1 MGKAKGITRFTGL
14 FLLSLVVVTALGLS
28 PAMALDLTPEYYVV
42 KDFKLVS
49 GAVLQEMKI
58 EYAVHGTPK
67 KDAAGKITNAV
78 VFCHGWSGNYNQIN
92 IVKGVI
98 GPGKSVDPER
108 FFYIFPTAL
117 GSPGSSCPSVSGS
130 GPDFPKYTIADM
142 IAAQYLLVKDHL
154 KIDHLAGVMGL
165 SMGGFQTL
173 QWITDHPEMMD
184 WAIPIATGPA
194 CVGRNVGV
202 FGLMSELVRSDPS
215 YQGGR
220 YQTQPKS
227 GMRLA
232 FMSTYL
238 FYFTPEFF
246 ASKFKT
252 PTEVMKG
259 LENAGLGSEKMDAN
273 DIIWRNEAMMA
284 YDVRAKLPF
293 VKAKTLV
300 VGVNSDEL
308 FPPEDELRPIAYG
321 LPGAKLFA
329 YDSVFGHLGCALDAA
344 KADKA
349 MVDFINSC
357 TNQ

>member
-1 MGKAKGITRFTGL
+1 MRPIRVFTAT
-14 FLLSLVVVTALGLS
+14 LVVVMAALGLS
-28 PAMALDLTPEYYVV
+28 TALALDLKPEYYVV
-42 KDFKLVS
+42 KDFKLIS
-49 GAVLQEMKI
+49 GAVLPEMKV
-58 EYAVHGTPK
+58 EYAVAGTPK
-67 KDAAGKITNAV
+67 KDVAGKITNAV

-92 IVKGVI
+92 IMKGVI
-98 GPGKSVDPER
+98 GPDKSVNPER

-117 GSPGSSCPSVSGS
+117 GSPGSSCPSVSGA
-130 GPDFPKYTIADM
+130 GPDFPKYNIADM

-154 KIDHLAGVMGL
+154 KIDHLAGVMGA
-165 SMGGFQTL
+165 SMGGAQTL
-173 QWITDHPEMMD
+173 QWITDHPEMVD

-194 CVGRNVGV
+194 IAGRNVGI
-202 FGLMSELVRSDPS
+202 FGLMSELIRSDPA

-220 YQTQPKS
+220 YKTQPKA

-246 ASKFKT
+246 ATKFKT
-252 PTEVMKG
+252 PAEVMKG

-273 DIIWRNEAMMA
+273 DIIWRNEAMMD
-284 YDVRAKLPF
+284 YDVKAKLPQ

-308 FPPEDELRPIAYG
+308 FPPEDEFRPVAYG

-329 YDSVFGHLGCALDAA
+329 YDSVFGHLGCALEAA

-349 MVDFINSC
+349 MLDFINSC
-357 TNQ
+357 SKQ

>member
-1 MGKAKGITRFTGL
+1 MRTIRL
-14 FLLSLVVVTALGLS
+14 FIATLVLFITALGISSAL
-28 PAMALDLTPEYYVV
+28 ALDLKPECYIVT
-42 KDFKLVS
+42 DFKLIS
-49 GAVLQEMKI
+49 GAVLPEMKV

-67 KDAAGKITNAV
+67 KDVSGKITNAV

-92 IVKGVI
+92 IMKGVI
-98 GPGKSVDPER
+98 GPGKSVDPDR

-117 GSPGSSCPSVSGS
+117 GSPGSSCPSVSGM

-142 IAAQYLLVKDHL
+142 IAAQYRLVKDHL
-154 KIDHLAGVMGL
+154 KINHLAGVMGA
-165 SMGGFQTL
+165 SMGGAQTL

-184 WAIPIATGPA
+184 WAIPIATGSA
-194 CVGRNVGV
+194 FLGRNVGV
-202 FGLMSELVRSDPS
+202 FGLMSELVRSDPE

-220 YQTQPKS
+220 YQTQPKA

-246 ASKFKT
+246 ATKFKT
-252 PTEVMKG
+252 PPEVMKG

-284 YDVRAKLPF
+284 YDVRTKLPL

-300 VGVNSDEL
+300 IGVNSDEL
-308 FPPEDELRPIAYG
+308 FPPEDEFRPIAYG
-321 LPGAKLFA
+321 IPGAKLFA
-329 YDSVFGHLGCALDAA
+329 YDSVLGHLGCALEAA
-344 KADKA
+344 KADKP
-349 MVDFINSC
+349 MLDFINSC
-357 TNQ
+357 KK

>member
-1 MGKAKGITRFTGL
+1 MRLTRL
-14 FLLSLVVVTALGLS
+14 FIALLVVVITALGLS
-28 PAMALDLTPEYYVV
+28 SALALDLKPEYYVT
-42 KDFKLVS
+42 KDFKLAS
-49 GAVLQEMKI
+49 GAVLPELKV
-58 EYAVHGTPK
+58 EYAVHGTPQ
-67 KDAAGKITNAV
+67 KDSAGKITNAV

-92 IVKGVI
+92 IMQGIV
-98 GPGKSVDPER
+98 GPGKSVDPDK
-108 FFYIFPTAL
+108 FFYIFPTAF
-117 GSPGSSCPSVSGS
+117 GSPGSSCPSVSGT
-130 GPDFPKYTIADM
+130 GGDFPKYTIADM
-142 IAAQYLLVKDHL
+142 IAAQYLLVKDYL
-154 KIDHLAGVMGL
+154 KIDRLAGVMGL

-194 CVGRNVGV
+194 FVGRNVGL
-202 FGLMSELVRSDPS
+202 FGLMSELVRSDPV

-220 YQTQPKS
+220 YQAQPKS

-246 ASKFKT
+246 AGKFKT

-259 LENAGLGSEKMDAN
+259 LENAGLGSDKMDAN

-284 YDVRAKLPF
+284 YDVRAKLPK

-308 FPPEDELRPIAYG
+308 FPPEDEFRPIAYAI
-321 LPGAKLFA
+321 PGAKLFA
-329 YDSVFGHLGCALDAA
+329 YDSVYGHLGCALDAA

-349 MVDFINSC
+349 MLDFINSC
-357 TNQ
+357 TK